1 MRSAQKLTCILS
13 LQKKRRKYGDVIM
26 LHRER
31 LNPPRYIYPGDEW
44 KIIEKEFYPD
54 FIGQME
60 TIFALSNGYL
70 GMRGT
75 FEEGDPFYSH
85 GNLINGFYESW
96 PIVYAEKAYGFA
108 KTGQTIV
115 NLHDLKI
122 IRLFVDD
129 EPFFLPT
136 ADLKNFTRTLDMKE
150 GTLTRNILWKMS
162 SGKMVSIK
170 STRLVSFEHRHL
182 AAIQYEVTV
191 LNSDA
196 PVVILSEITPH
207 RTIRGTDGD
216 PRDTRVFREK
226 VLNPQAKIA
235 KDLHIILGFRTQ
247 NSLMT
252 LGCGFDHT
260 VETENPITWENE
272 ASDDDGRVVFS
283 LEAQSDVPVR
293 ITKWMSFHTSRKT
306 APEDMCKRAKRTL
319 TRAKGNGFQA
329 ILNSQKHFLENY
341 WRVCDVQMAVTERR
355 RGRGRSTEE
364 WQQATRWNL
373 FQLCQSSSRAEG
385 TGIPAKGLTGG
396 GYEGHYFW
404 DIEIYVL
411 PFLIYTNPRIAK
423 NLLKFRHSML
433 DQARQRARDVNQKGA
448 LFPWRTINGDEAS
461 AYYAAGTAQYHIN
474 ADIMFGL
481 KKYVEVTGDIEFLH
495 REGAEMLVETA
506 RLWLDLG
513 FFSKRKN
520 GQFCIHGVTGPDEYN
535 AVVDNNTYTNLMAR
549 ENLWFA
555 AATVDDLHLADIGI
569 YQRLLDKTGLK
580 YTEVEEWRRAA
591 DNMYIPYDEKLGIH
605 PQDDNFLEKN
615 EWDIN
620 GTPPENFPLLL
631 HYHPLVIYR
640 HRVIKQTDLVLA
652 LFLLGD
658 EFSKE
663 EKERNFNYYDRLTTG
678 DSSLSVG
685 IQSIMA
691 SEIGLH
697 RKAEEYG
704 RYAVLMDL
712 ADIGGNIGHGC
723 HIASIGAA
731 WMVLVYGYAGMRDY
745 NGKISFNPKIPDR
758 CTLFRFCLTI
768 RGSFM
773 EIELLPKTAIY
784 RLLKGPS
791 LTFHHAEKKV
801 ELTPKMP
808 EAVCAYVGGVIFHKG
823 TKSA

>member
-1 MRSAQKLTCILS
+1 
-13 LQKKRRKYGDVIM
+13 M

-44 KIIEKEFYPD
+44 KIIENGFYPP

-60 TIFALSNGYL
+60 TIFSLSNGYL
-70 GMRGT
+70 GMRGN
-75 FEEGDPFYSH
+75 FEEGRPFYNH

-96 PIVYAEKAYGFA
+96 PIVYGEKAYGFA

-129 EPFFLPT
+129 EPFYLPT
-136 ADLKNFTRTLDMKE
+136 AILKNFVRTLDMKK
-150 GTLTRNILWKMS
+150 GILTRNIIWEMP
-162 SGKMVSIK
+162 SGKLVSIN
-170 STRLVSFEHRHL
+170 STRLVSFENRHL
-182 AAIQYEVTV
+182 AAIEYEVTL
-191 LNSDA
+191 LNCDA
-196 PVVILSEITPH
+196 PVVILSEIKPH

-226 VLNPQAKIA
+226 VLNPETKIA
-235 KDLHIILGFRTQ
+235 KDLQIILGFRTE
-247 NSLMT
+247 NSQMT

-260 VETENPITWENE
+260 VETENPITWQNE
-272 ASDDDGRVVFS
+272 ASDDDGSIVFS
-283 LEAQSDVPVR
+283 VEAQQDVPIR
-293 ITKWMSFHTSRKT
+293 LTKWMSFHSSRKT
-306 APEDMCKRAKRTL
+306 ASEDLCKRVDRTL
-319 TRAKGNGFQA
+319 TRAKEHGFPA
-329 ILNSQKHFLENY
+329 ILDSQKNFMENY
-341 WRVCDVQMAVTERR
+341 WRTCDVKMAITERR
-355 RGRGRSTEE
+355 RTGGRSTEE
-364 WQQATRWNL
+364 WQQAVRWNL
-373 FQLCQSSSRAEG
+373 FQLCQASARTEG
-385 TGIPAKGLTGG
+385 TGIPAKSLTGD

-433 DQARQRARDVNQKGA
+433 DKARQRARDVNQKGA

-481 KKYVEVTGDIEFLH
+481 KKYVEVTGDVEFLH
-495 REGAEMLVETA
+495 KEGVEMLVETA
-506 RLWLDLG
+506 RLWRDLG
-513 FFSKRKN
+513 FFSERKN
-520 GQFCIHGVTGPDEYN
+520 GKFCIHGVTGPDEYN
-535 AVVDNNTYTNLMAR
+535 TVVNNNTYTNLMAR

-555 AATVDDLHLADIGI
+555 AATVDELRLLDAVL
-569 YQRLLDKTGLK
+569 YQSLLDKTGLE
-580 YTEVEEWRRAA
+580 YDEVEEWRQAA
-591 DNMYIPYDEKLGIH
+591 DKMYIPYDKELCIH
-605 PQDDNFLEKN
+605 PQDDNFLDKK

-620 GTPPENFPLLL
+620 GTPSEKFPLLL
-631 HYHPLVIYR
+631 HFHPLVIYR

-658 EFSKE
+658 EFTRE
-663 EKERNFNYYDRLTTG
+663 EKEKNFIYYDRLTTG

-691 SEIGLH
+691 TEIGQH

-723 HIASIGAA
+723 HIASIGAS
-731 WMVLVYGYAGMRDY
+731 WMVLVYGFAGMRDY
-745 NGKISFNPKIPDR
+745 NGWITFNPRIPSR
-758 CTLFRFCLTI
+758 CTFFRFCLTV
-768 RGSFM
+768 RGSLM
-773 EIELLPKTAIY
+773 EVELLPKKAIY
-784 RLLKGPS
+784 RLLKGPRIS
-791 LTFHHAEKKV
+791 FQHAEKKV
-801 ELTPKMP
+801 ELTPDSP
-808 EAVCAYVGGVIFHKG
+808 EAICDYVGV
-823 TKSA
+823 TTT

>member
-1 MRSAQKLTCILS
+1 
-13 LQKKRRKYGDVIM
+13 M

-31 LNPPRYIYPGDEW
+31 LNPPRYVYPGDEW
-44 KIIEKEFYPD
+44 KIIEKEFYPE
-54 FIGQME
+54 FLGQME

-75 FEEGDPFYSH
+75 FEEGTPFYNH

-96 PIVYAEKAYGFA
+96 PIVYGEQAYGFA

-136 ADLKNFTRTLDMKE
+136 ANLKQFTRTLDMKE
-150 GTLTRNILWKMS
+150 GVLTRDILWEMP
-162 SGKMVSIK
+162 SGKLVSIK

-182 AAIQYEVTV
+182 AAIHYEVIV
-191 LNSDA
+191 LNSHA

-226 VLNPQAKIA
+226 VLISQAKIA
-235 KDLHIILGFRTQ
+235 KDLQITLGFRTR

-260 VETENPITWENE
+260 IETRNAVNWENE
-272 ASDDDGRVVFS
+272 ATKNNGRIAFS
-283 LEAQSDVPVR
+283 VEAQPGVPIR
-293 ITKWMSFHTSRKT
+293 LTKWMSFHSSRKT
-306 APEDMCKRAKRTL
+306 DPEDLCRRAERTL
-319 TRAKGNGFQA
+319 ARAKGNGFEA
-329 ILNSQKHFLENY
+329 ILNSQRHFLENF
-341 WRVCDVQMAVTERR
+341 WRVSDVKMTVTERR
-355 RGRGRSTEE
+355 MGVGRTTEE
-364 WQQATRWNL
+364 WQQAIRWNL
-373 FQLCQSSSRAEG
+373 FQLCQASIRTEG
-385 TGIPAKGLTGG
+385 TGIPAKGLTGS

-404 DIEIYVL
+404 DIETYVL

-433 DQARQRARDVNQKGA
+433 DKARQRARDVNQKGA

-481 KKYVEVTGDIEFLH
+481 KKYVEVTGDIEFLY
-495 REGAEMLVETA
+495 REGVEMLVETA
-506 RLWLDLG
+506 RLWRDIG
-513 FFSKRKN
+513 FFSERKN
-520 GQFCIHGVTGPDEYN
+520 GKFCIHGVTGPDEYN
-535 AVVDNNTYTNLMAR
+535 AVVDNNAYTNLMAR

-555 AATVDDLHLADIGI
+555 AATVDDLCLKNTGL
-569 YQRLLDKTGLK
+569 YESLLDKTGLE
-580 YTEVEEWRRAA
+580 YSEVEEWRRAA

-605 PQDDNFLEKN
+605 PQDDNFLEKK
-615 EWDIN
+615 EWDIVN
-620 GTPPENFPLLL
+620 TPPEKFPLLL

-652 LFLLGD
+652 LFLLGQQ
-658 EFSKE
+658 FTKE
-663 EKERNFNYYDRLTTG
+663 EKERNFVYYDRLTTG

-685 IQSIMA
+685 IQSIIA
-691 SEIGLH
+691 SEIGHH

-712 ADIGGNIGHGC
+712 ADIGGNIGYGC
-723 HIASIGAA
+723 HIASIGAS
-731 WMVLVYGYAGMRDY
+731 WMVLVYGIAGMRDY
-745 NGKISFNPKIPDR
+745 EGMITFNPRIPER
-758 CTLFRFCLTI
+758 CTFFRFCLTI
-768 RGSFM
+768 RGSFV
-773 EIELLPKTAIY
+773 EIELLPETAVY
-784 RLLKGPS
+784 RLLEGPP
-791 LTFHHAEKKV
+791 LTFHHAKKKV
-801 ELTPKMP
+801 ELTPETP
-808 EAVCAYVGGVIFHKG
+808 EASCDYTGVSE
-823 TKSA
+823 T

>member
-1 MRSAQKLTCILS
+1 
-13 LQKKRRKYGDVIM
+13 M

-31 LNPPRYIYPGDEW
+31 LNPPRYIYPGNEW
-44 KIIEKEFYPD
+44 KIIEKQFYPD
-54 FIGQME
+54 FLGQME
-60 TIFALSNGYL
+60 TIFALSNGYF

-75 FEEGDPFYSH
+75 FEEGRPFYNH

-96 PIVYAEKAYGFA
+96 PIVYGEKAYGFA

-136 ADLKNFTRTLDMKE
+136 ANLKHFTRTLDMKE
-150 GTLTRNILWKMS
+150 GTLSRDILWEMP
-162 SGKMVSIK
+162 SGKLVSIK

-191 LNSDA
+191 LNSQA

-216 PRDTRVFREK
+216 PRDTRFFREK
-226 VLNPQAKIA
+226 VLNPQVKIA
-235 KDLHIILGFRTQ
+235 EDLQIILGFRTQ
-247 NSLMT
+247 NSQMT

-260 VETENPITWENE
+260 FATDNPISWKNE
-272 ASDDDGRVVFS
+272 ASDDDGRITFS
-283 LEAQSDVPVR
+283 VQAQPDIPVC
-293 ITKWMSFHTSRKT
+293 ITKWMSFHTSRGT
-306 APEDMCKRAKRTL
+306 SPEDLCRRAGRTLARAKE
-319 TRAKGNGFQA
+319 NGFEA
-329 ILNSQKHFLENY
+329 ILDSQRQFLKKY
-341 WRVCDVQMAVTERR
+341 WRICDVRMAVIERR
-355 RGRGRSTEE
+355 KGRGRSTEE
-364 WQQATRWNL
+364 WQQAIRWNL
-373 FQLCQSSSRAEG
+373 FQLCQASSRAEG
-385 TGIPAKGLTGG
+385 SGIPAKGLTGS

-481 KKYVEVTGDIEFLH
+481 KKYVEVTGDTHFLH
-495 REGAEMLVETA
+495 HEGVEMLVETA
-506 RLWLDLG
+506 RLWRDLG
-513 FFSKRKN
+513 FFSQRKN
-520 GQFCIHGVTGPDEYN
+520 GKFCIHGVTGPDEYN
-535 AVVDNNTYTNLMAR
+535 AVVDNNAYTNLMAR

-555 AATVDDLHLADIGI
+555 ADTVDDLCLGDTEI
-569 YQRLLDKTGLK
+569 YRSLIDKTGLE
-580 YTEVEEWRRAA
+580 YSEVEEWRRAA
-591 DNMYIPYDEKLGIH
+591 DNMYIPYDKTLEIH
-605 PQDDNFLEKN
+605 PQDDSFLDKK
-615 EWDIN
+615 EWDIE
-620 GTPPENFPLLL
+620 GTPQENFPLLL

-640 HRVIKQTDLVLA
+640 HRVIKQADLVLA

-658 EFSKE
+658 KFSTE
-663 EKERNFNYYDRLTTG
+663 EKERNFVYYDRLTTG

-691 SEIGLH
+691 SEINDH
-697 RKAEEYG
+697 KKAAEYG
-704 RYAVLMDL
+704 RFAVLMDL

-723 HIASIGAA
+723 HVASIGAA
-731 WMVLVYGYAGMRDY
+731 WMVLVYGSAGMRDY
-745 NGKISFNPKIPDR
+745 NGNISFNPRLPSR
-758 CTLFRFCLTI
+758 CTLFRFTLTI
-768 RGSFM
+768 RGSM
-773 EIELLPKTAIY
+773 IEVELVPEGAIY
-784 RLLKGPS
+784 RLLQGPD
-791 LTFHHAEKKV
+791 LTFHHAEEKV
-801 ELTPKMP
+801 TLTQERSEMMCSYGCTPSNGSGEEGSKR
-808 EAVCAYVGGVIFHKG
+808 
-823 TKSA
+823 

>member
-1 MRSAQKLTCILS
+1 
-13 LQKKRRKYGDVIM
+13 M

-44 KIIEKEFYPD
+44 KIIEKKFYPA
-54 FIGQME
+54 FLGQME

-75 FEEGDPFYSH
+75 FEEGRPFYNH

-96 PIVYAEKAYGFA
+96 PIVYGEKAYGFA

-115 NLHDLKI
+115 NLHDLKV

-136 ADLKNFTRTLDMKE
+136 ADLRHFERTLDMKA
-150 GTLTRNILWKMS
+150 GTLTRDILWEMP
-162 SGKMVSIK
+162 SGKLVSIK
-170 STRLVSFEHRHL
+170 STRMVSFEHRHL
-182 AAIQYEVTV
+182 AAIQYEVKV
-191 LNSDA
+191 LNSHA
-196 PVVILSEITPH
+196 PLVILSEITPH

-226 VLNPQAKIA
+226 VLNPETKVAE
-235 KDLHIILGFRTQ
+235 DLQIILGFITR
-247 NSLMT
+247 NSQMT
-252 LGCGFDHT
+252 LGCGFDHS
-260 VETENPITWENE
+260 VETENPVSWENE
-272 ASDDDGRVVFS
+272 ALADEGKIIFS
-283 LEAQSDVPVR
+283 VEAQPEIPIR

-306 APEDMCKRAKRTL
+306 APEDLCRRVKLTLVRAKED
-319 TRAKGNGFQA
+319 GFDA
-329 ILNSQKHFLENY
+329 LLNSQKEFLENY
-341 WRVCDVQMAVTERR
+341 WQKSDVQMAVTERR
-355 RGRGRSTEE
+355 KTGGRSTEE
-364 WQQATRWNL
+364 WQQAIRWNL
-373 FQLCQSSSRAEG
+373 FQLCQASSRAEG

-433 DQARQRARDVNQKGA
+433 DSARQRARDVNQHGA

-461 AYYAAGTAQYHIN
+461 AHYAAGTAQYHIN

-481 KKYVEVTGDIEFLH
+481 KKYVEVTGDLEFLY

-506 RLWLDLG
+506 RLWRSLG
-513 FFSKRKN
+513 FFSQRKD
-520 GQFCIHGVTGPDEYN
+520 GRFCIHGVTGPDEYN
-535 AVVDNNTYTNLMAR
+535 TVVNNNAYTNLMAR

-555 AATVDDLHLADIGI
+555 ADTIDDLRLNDVGN
-569 YQRLLDKTGLK
+569 YQSLLDKTVLD
-580 YTEVEEWRRAA
+580 YAEVEEWRRAA
-591 DNMYIPYDEKLGIH
+591 DHMYIPYDESLGIH
-605 PQDDNFLEKN
+605 PQDDSFLEKK
-615 EWDIN
+615 EWDFA
-620 GTPPENFPLLL
+620 GTPPENYPLLL

-652 LFLLGD
+652 LFLLGQ
-658 EFSKE
+658 EFSEE
-663 EKERNFNYYDRLTTG
+663 EKLRNFNYYDRLTTG

-685 IQSIMA
+685 VQSIMA
-691 SEIGLH
+691 SEIKNY
-697 RKAEEYG
+697 RKAGQYA

-723 HIASIGAA
+723 HIASIGAS
-731 WMVLVYGYAGMRDY
+731 WMVLAYGFAGMRDY
-745 NGKISFNPKIPDR
+745 NGNISFNPRLPAR

-768 RGSFM
+768 RGISL
-773 EIELLPKTAIY
+773 EVELIPEAAVY
-784 RLLKGPS
+784 RLKNGPG

-801 ELTPKMP
+801 ELTREKP
-808 EAVCAYVGGVIFHKG
+808 EAVCAYAEA
-823 TKSA
+823 SL

>member
-1 MRSAQKLTCILS
+1 M
-13 LQKKRRKYGDVIM
+13 IM

-31 LNPPRYIYPGDEW
+31 LNPPRYIYPGDAW
-44 KIIEKEFYPD
+44 KIIEKEFYPN
-54 FIGQME
+54 FLGQME

-75 FEEGDPFYSH
+75 FEEGGPFYNH
-85 GNLINGFYESW
+85 GTLINGFYESW
-96 PIVYAEKAYGFA
+96 PIVYGEKAYGFA

-136 ADLKNFTRTLDMKE
+136 ADLKHFTRTLDMKE
-150 GTLTRNILWKMS
+150 GVLTRDVLWEMP
-162 SGKMVSIK
+162 SGKLVSIK

-182 AAIQYEVTV
+182 AAIQYEVTL
-191 LNSDA
+191 LNSHA

-216 PRDTRVFREK
+216 PRDARVFRET
-226 VLNPQAKIA
+226 VLNIQTKMA
-235 KDLHIILGFRTQ
+235 KDLQIILGFGTQ

-260 VETENPITWENE
+260 IETENPFTSENE
-272 ASDDDGRVVFS
+272 ASDDEGRIVFS
-283 LEAQSDVPVR
+283 VEAQPGVPVR
-293 ITKWMSFHTSRKT
+293 ITKWMGFHTSRKT
-306 APEDMCKRAKRTL
+306 ASEDLCKRVGRTL
-319 TRAKGNGFQA
+319 ARAKENGFKE
-329 ILNSQKHFLENY
+329 LLKSQKHFLESY
-341 WRVCDVQMAVTERR
+341 WRISDVQMAVTERR
-355 RGRGRSTEE
+355 REGSRSTEE
-364 WQQATRWNL
+364 WQQAIRWNL
-373 FQLCQSSSRAEG
+373 FQLCQASSRAEG
-385 TGIPAKGLTGG
+385 TGIPAKGLTGS

-506 RLWLDLG
+506 RLWRDLG
-513 FFSKRKN
+513 FYSPRKN

-535 AVVDNNTYTNLMAR
+535 AVVDNNAYTNLMAR
-549 ENLWFA
+549 ENLRFA
-555 AATVDDLHLADIGI
+555 ATTVDDMCLGNAEI
-569 YQRLLDKTGLK
+569 YQSLLDKTGLD
-580 YTEVEEWRRAA
+580 YAEVEEWRRAA

-605 PQDDNFLEKN
+605 PQDDSFLEKN
-615 EWDIN
+615 EWDIV

-640 HRVIKQTDLVLA
+640 HQVIKQTDLVLA
-652 LFLLGD
+652 LFLLGQQ
-658 EFSKE
+658 FSKE
-663 EKERNFNYYDRLTTG
+663 EKERNFIFYDRLTTG

-691 SEIGLH
+691 SEIGQH
-697 RKAEEYG
+697 RKAEDYG

-731 WMVLVYGYAGMRDY
+731 WMVTVYGFAGMRDY
-745 NGKISFNPKIPDR
+745 EGRISFNPRMPER
-758 CTLFRFCLTI
+758 CTFFRFCLTI
-768 RGSFM
+768 RGSFL
-773 EIELLPKTAIY
+773 EIELLPDTAVY
-784 RLLKGPS
+784 RLLEGPP
-791 LTFHHAEKKV
+791 LTFHHGKKKV
-801 ELTPKMP
+801 ELTPEMP
-808 EAVCAYVGGVIFHKG
+808 EAFCAYAAS
-823 TKSA
+823 SAASSPV